1 MSNNQ
6 DTINLLKQKI
16 AEKQDS
22 TNAIRSKDN
31 DDANVFRDA
40 LNLINTQNIQI
51 ANLNSQL
58 AKQDIDNTISTT
70 EFFNPSLA
78 KNMYNMNGNS
88 LCTNSYMAIRQMLGI
103 VNNPT
108 QNVLHPINGINISG
122 TSTITGTNGTAV
134 GLTTNQQVQGW
145 WLWELILERITYFV
159 NLFTIECQD
168 KKLLKAIHEY
178 IQCTILSGHG
188 CIEKVG
194 DKYKAWAITNIK
206 YNESGEIVSAQKYNP
221 GFVMNAKELK
231 DNQGLM
237 EFKENENTI
246 TGKWRSDGYNI
257 WFFVMSYLFN
267 AVDLIYIYWNR
278 SRLNKT
284 IVEQRKGNN
293 STANIEAMNYI
304 NPYQNVVT
312 INTVNVLA
320 DNNQMIEKE
329 NRYDIKDLGNGQET
343 QFSYSN
349 FTNWIWFWDNT
360 YGIRSTSGSGG
371 DGTRSI
377 TDEVQPLKLRIN
389 KIQNDMLFNLQCMLD
404 EIKDKW
410 HIEVTATIQDM
421 DEVKENPET
430 KDEQG
435 QQGENNENNG
445 TSNNS

>member
-1 MSNNQ
+1 MIDSK

-16 AEKQDS
+16 QEKQDT

-40 LNLINTQNIQI
+40 LNLINAQNIQI
-51 ANLNSQL
+51 ANLNTQL

-70 EFFNPSLA
+70 QFFNPSLA

-103 VNNPT
+103 INNPT
-108 QNVLHPINGINISG
+108 QNVLQPINGLNISG
-122 TSTITGTNGTAV
+122 TSAVNPNGTAV

-145 WLWELILERITYFV
+145 WLWELILERITYFT

-194 DKYKAWAITNIK
+194 DKYKTWAITNVK
-206 YNESGEIVSAQKYNP
+206 YDESGDIVSAQKYNP
-221 GFVMNAKELK
+221 GFVMNTMELK
-231 DNQGLM
+231 ENQGLM
-237 EFKENENTI
+237 EFKENDNTI

-329 NRYDIKDLGNGQET
+329 NRYEIKDLGNGQET

-360 YGIRSTSGSGG
+360 YGIRSTAGSGG

-404 EIKDKW
+404 DIKDKW
-410 HIEVTATIQDM
+410 NIEVKAYIKDM
-421 DEVKENPET
+421 DEVKENPEA

-435 QQGENNENNG
+435 EQIENNENNG

>member
-1 MSNNQ
+1 MNNKQ

-16 AEKQDS
+16 AEKQDN
-22 TNAIRSKDN
+22 TNSIRSKDN
-31 DDANVFRDA
+31 DDANVLMDA
-40 LNLINTQNIQI
+40 LNLINAQNIQI
-51 ANLNSQL
+51 ANLNTQL

-70 EFFNPSLA
+70 QFFNPSLA
-78 KNMYNMNGNS
+78 KDMYNMNGNS

-103 VNNPT
+103 VNNSTP
-108 QNVLHPINGINISG
+108 NVLHPTGLNSSIAQQGNIN
-122 TSTITGTNGTAV
+122 NGTAV

-145 WLWELILERITYFV
+145 WLWELVLERITYFN
-159 NLFTIECQD
+159 NLFTIECEN

-178 IQCTILSGHG
+178 IQCVILSGHG

-194 DKYKAWAITNIK
+194 DKYKAWAITNTK
-206 YNESGEIVSAQKYNP
+206 YNEYGDIISAQKYNP
-221 GFVMNAKELK
+221 GFVMNTQSLK
-231 DNQGLM
+231 DNEGLM

-278 SRLNKT
+278 GRLNKT

-293 STANIEAMNYI
+293 STASIEAMNYI

-312 INTVNVLA
+312 INTVNILA

-343 QFSYSN
+343 QFSYTTFS
-349 FTNWIWFWDNT
+349 NWIWFWDNT

-404 EIKDKW
+404 EIKEKW
-410 HIEVTATIQDM
+410 NIEVKASIQDM

-430 KDEQG
+430 KDEGG
-435 QQGENNENNG
+435 QEGEQNENNG
-445 TSNNS
+445 TNSN

>member
-1 MSNNQ
+1 MTNSQ

-16 AEKQDS
+16 QEKQDT

-40 LNLINTQNIQI
+40 LNLINAQNIQI
-51 ANLNSQL
+51 ANLNTQL

-70 EFFNPSLA
+70 QFFNPSLA

-108 QNVLHPINGINISG
+108 PNVLQPINGLNISG
-122 TSTITGTNGTAV
+122 TSTANPNGTAV

-145 WLWELILERITYFV
+145 WLWELILERITYFT

-194 DKYKAWAITNIK
+194 DKYKAWAITNVK
-206 YNESGEIVSAQKYNP
+206 YDESGDIVSAQKYNP
-221 GFVMNAKELK
+221 GFVMNTMELK
-231 DNQGLM
+231 ENQGLM
-237 EFKENENTI
+237 EFKENDNTI

-360 YGIRSTSGSGG
+360 YGIRSTVGSGG

-389 KIQNDMLFNLQCMLD
+389 KIQNDMLFNLQCMLT

-410 HIEVTATIQDM
+410 NIEVTATIQDM
-421 DEVKENPET
+421 DEVKENPEV

-435 QQGENNENNG
+435 EQTENNENNG